1 MDIKSSG
8 IICDN
13 QLLRG
18 KDLEEFSRKWNYLPE
33 KHLEKALQIT
43 KSELMHVLNQNVPCV
58 GCRRR

>member
-1 MDIKSSG
+1 MDVKSSG

-13 QLLRG
+13 QVLRG
-18 KDLEEFSRKWNYLPE
+18 KELEEFALKWSVLPPCE
-33 KHLEKALQIT
+33 LRKALQIT

>member
-1 MDIKSSG
+1 MDVRSSG

-18 KDLEEFSRKWNYLPE
+18 KDLEDFACKWLVLSPQELRN
-33 KHLEKALQIT
+33 ALQIT

>member
-1 MDIKSSG
+1 MDVKSSG

-13 QLLRG
+13 QQLRG
-18 KDLEEFSRKWNYLPE
+18 KDLEDFAHKWSYLPQ
-33 KHLEKALQIT
+33 KQIQKALQIT